1 MRRVGLRDWW
11 ILLPPL
17 SVGVFTWAAFFY
29 IGLRAR
35 RRSWLIAA
43 GIYLSALF
51 IAYGVDAAAGS
62 ADWSSTLAGFVLFSL
77 AAGGLAHAIAV
88 RSRFYAAIAGQDE
101 VEYEAAERRLHA
113 RELARKIAAEEPA
126 RARQLGVGRPDLKDA
141 FDASLVDLNSAPAKS
156 IAAVAGVS
164 ITVANQIVAARE
176 QTGDFSSV
184 EDLDLV
190 VDLAPDDVALLKD
203 AGVCVS
209 TD

>member
-29 IGLRAR
+29 VGLRAR
-35 RRSWLIAA
+35 NRNWLKWA
-43 GIYLSALF
+43 GIYIGALF
-51 IAYGVDAAAGS
+51 AAFGVDAVAGG

-101 VEYEAAERRLHA
+101 IEYEAAERRLHA
-113 RELARKIAAEEPA
+113 RDLARKIAEEEPD

-164 ITVANQIVAARE
+164 IAIAGQIVAARDNA
-176 QTGDFSSV
+176 GDFSSV
-184 EDLDLV
+184 EDLDLL
-190 VDLAPDDVALLKD
+190 VDLPPDDVARLKD
-203 AGVCVS
+203 AGVCIPTS
-209 TD
+209 

>member
-11 ILLPPL
+11 IILPPL
-17 SVGVFTWAAFFY
+17 SLGVFTWAAFFY

-43 GIYLSALF
+43 GIYLGALF
-51 IAYGVDAAAGS
+51 LAYGVDAAAGS

-113 RELARKIAAEEPA
+113 RELARKIAEEEPD

-141 FDASLVDLNSAPAKS
+141 FDASLVDLNSAPEKS

-164 ITVANQIVAARE
+164 VAVARQIVAARE
-176 QTGDFSSV
+176 RTGDFSSV
-184 EDLDLV
+184 EDLDLL
-190 VDLAPDDVALLKD
+190 VDLPPDDVTRLKD
-203 AGVCVS
+203 AGVCVPS
-209 TD
+209 S